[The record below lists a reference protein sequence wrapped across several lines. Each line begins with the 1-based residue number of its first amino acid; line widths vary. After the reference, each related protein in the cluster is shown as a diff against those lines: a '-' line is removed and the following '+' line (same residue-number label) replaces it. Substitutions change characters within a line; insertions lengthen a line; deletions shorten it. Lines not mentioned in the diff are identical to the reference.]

1 MMNLLELIEKGGL
14 VTYPL
19 ILCSIVSLSVIM
31 EKLWGLRGIVPS
43 TEEGRRVS
51 EQGLQKALEK
61 ELAKS
66 TDKTVIFEG
75 DKNVLL
81 GEAVKVLDM
90 AKKAGAEKISIAAEK
105 AAASP

>member
-1 MMNLLELIEKGGL
+1 
-14 VTYPL
+14 
-19 ILCSIVSLSVIM
+19 M
-31 EKLWGLRGIVPS
+31 EKLWRLRGIVFFN
-43 TEEGRRVS
+43 GRRVS
-51 EQGLQKALEK
+51 EQELQKALEK

-81 GEAVKVLDM
+81 GETVRVLDM
-90 AKKAGAEKISIAAEK
+90 AKKVGAEKISIAAK